1 MIKNIYIVLFLL
13 IPFTFVRNDTIDP
26 NLRNPMPKEPFLHS
40 GVIIEAIIL
49 KVTSILL
56 DPDTTLLSLVA
67 RLKIDLRLSALIA
80 I

>member
-1 MIKNIYIVLFLL
+1 
-13 IPFTFVRNDTIDP
+13 
-26 NLRNPMPKEPFLHS
+26 MPKEPFLHN

-49 KVTSILL
+49 KAISILL
-56 DPDTTLLSLVA
+56 EQVTISLSLVA